1 MSSGT
6 HRAEFH
12 IGEIIAA
19 SWRVF
24 AANFLILFLGHI
36 LFNVIVSVA
45 GSVLPFIGSLLL
57 AGPMWYGL
65 CVIALAGVR
74 GAPVKWDALFAGF
87 QRFLPTCLVG
97 AIMTL
102 FGLACI
108 IVLLVP
114 AIAAIYLAWMTHNV
128 VVFSLTFSVS
138 LTMCLVPAC
147 AIIVLYAPSFFFI
160 HDYKKGAWETMEA
173 SRTMVWGNLRQW
185 LILWAGLSILQMA
198 GIFLPLLGIVGIYCV
213 LSFILSAISI
223 NFLTGIIFTIGLP
236 LSVLGSFLLCIAGI
250 LITTPW
256 MIVALAIAYER
267 EQRLALPETP
277 DAG

>member
-1 MSSGT
+1 MSTGT
-6 HRAEFH
+6 RRAEFH
-12 IGEIIAA
+12 MGEIIAV

-45 GSVLPFIGSLLL
+45 GSVLPFIGSILLT
-57 AGPMWYGL
+57 GPMWYGL

-74 GAPVKWDALFAGF
+74 GAPVKWDDLFAGF
-87 QRFLPTCLVG
+87 QRFVPTCLVG

-102 FGLACI
+102 LGLACI

-114 AIAAIYLAWMTHNV
+114 AIAAIYLAWTTHNV
-128 VVFSLTFSVS
+128 VVFSITFSVS

-160 HDYKKGAWETMEA
+160 HDCKMGAWEAMEA
-173 SRTMVWGNLRQW
+173 SRIMVWNNLRSW
-185 LILWAGLSILQMA
+185 LIVWAALSLLHLAGL
-198 GIFLPLLGIVGIYCV
+198 
-213 LSFILSAISI
+213 
-223 NFLTGIIFTIGLP
+223 
-236 LSVLGSFLLCIAGI
+236 LLCCVGI
-250 LITTPW
+250 LISTPW

-267 EQRLALPETP
+267 EQLLALPETP

>member
-1 MSSGT
+1 M
-6 HRAEFH
+6 
-12 IGEIIAA
+12 GEIIAA

-36 LFNVIVSVA
+36 LFNIVVSMA
-45 GSVLPFIGSLLL
+45 GSVLPFIGGLLL

-74 GAPVKWDALFAGF
+74 GAPVKWEYLFAGF
-87 QRFLPTCLVG
+87 QRFVPPCLVG
-97 AIMTL
+97 IIMTL
-102 FGLACI
+102 LGLACI
-108 IVLLVP
+108 VVLLVP
-114 AIAAIYLAWMTHNV
+114 AIIAIYFAWTTHNV

-160 HDYKKGAWETMEA
+160 HDCKMGAWEAMEA
-173 SRTMVWGNLRQW
+173 SRTMVWGNLRPW

-198 GIFLPLLGIVGIYCV
+198 GIFLPLLGSVGIYCV
-213 LSFILSAISI
+213 LSFILSLIGGNS
-223 NFLTGIIFTIGLP
+223 LTGIIFSLGLP
-236 LSVLGSFLLCIAGI
+236 LSVLGSVLLCMTGI

-267 EQRLALPETP
+267 EQRLVLPETP